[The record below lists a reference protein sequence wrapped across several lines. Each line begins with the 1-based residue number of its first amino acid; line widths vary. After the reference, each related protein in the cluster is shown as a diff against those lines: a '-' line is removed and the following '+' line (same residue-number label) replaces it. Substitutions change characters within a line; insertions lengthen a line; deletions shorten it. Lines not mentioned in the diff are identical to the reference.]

1 MKSAKSKKQYAFK
14 IMKEYL
20 WSEPKV
26 EEIKGKIPVLDL
38 KKLGGRR
45 SSIFNMDDV
54 DCSEFATFISTKKT

>member
-1 MKSAKSKKQYAFK
+1 
-14 IMKEYL
+14 MKEYL

-54 DCSEFATFISTKKT
+54 DYSEFATFISTKKT